1 MTSKVNYEVALAHLK
16 NKQFL
21 TAHNLFLNQAESMKK
36 TEYIKSA
43 FLYMLAAECK
53 TRQGKESRDEIAQAG
68 NLFLQYSKNKDSKNI
83 QGALLCASKCFLS
96 LGEYDKAKI
105 SYQKAKTMLSSI
117 IEIFRPV
124 VIIDDSKAVAMKLK
138 NYVEKLGY
146 NEILIYDNGKDGF
159 KGCQKLF
166 SKNKHPIVLL
176 DMGLPDLDGD
186 VIATKLLK
194 EKLDLQI
201 IVITADDK
209 TTKRVNKTISSGVSG
224 FIQKPFT
231 LDEIKNAIS
240 IAESE
245 YSLLQ

>member
-21 TAHNLFLNQAESMKK
+21 TAHNLFLNQAESIKK
-36 TEYIKSA
+36 TEYLKSA

-53 TRQGKESRDEIAQAG
+53 TRQGKESKDEIEQAG

-209 TTKRVNKTISSGVSG
+209 STKRVNKTISSGVSG

>member
-21 TAHNLFLNQAESMKK
+21 TAHNLFLNQAESIKK
-36 TEYIKSA
+36 TEYLKSA

-53 TRQGKESRDEIAQAG
+53 TRQGKESKDEIEQAG